1 MNKKIF
7 LLLTLSINLS
17 YKIHAQE
24 KNSPKYFYTKT
35 EKEQIYKQSRQAA
48 LQEVK
53 DLAEAIIIIP
63 PVLGVLANS
72 ITAWSGPI
80 YGGLL
85 GSITA
90 NALKKDAGKIFK
102 YSRSGFLL
110 GSIVYPVYLAKNC
123 FGIIYNNKS
132 WLILEN
138 LIRSKS
144 HFNLDPLN

>member
-63 PVLGVLANS
+63 PVLGSPLAPTV
-72 ITAWSGPI
+72 IQFG
-80 YGGLL
+80 
-85 GSITA
+85 
-90 NALKKDAGKIFK
+90 AL
-102 YSRSGFLL
+102 
-110 GSIVYPVYLAKNC
+110 YPA
-123 FGIIYNNKS
+123 S
-132 WLILEN
+132 
-138 LIRSKS
+138 
-144 HFNLDPLN
+144 